1 MFLKKLEQITINP
14 APLVELKISECV
26 HFCAFLYGHG
36 RYNPYETYIL
46 GLHHGREIDDLYSE
60 FLDFLVGYRPGTL
73 GAALGL
79 NLNRDYPL
87 WLFPWSRPWKFWNID
102 TRKGWYDDPFDIP
115 DIITHFSE
123 SGIPSRMIEKEIGW
137 LTGAYHSI
145 VAQGYHP
152 ERFGYPT
159 GNLLDGGA
167 RGRACIIRDGNHRI
181 SSLSA
186 LGFESVQIRCP
197 GWNRVSLDELDNWSG
212 VKNRFFTKDDA
223 ERIFM
228 VYLDGNQHYH
238 VGQGGAFIV

>member
-1 MFLKKLEQITINP
+1 MFLKRLERIAINL
-14 APLVELKISECV
+14 APLVKLKISECV
-26 HFCAFLYGHG
+26 HFCAFLYGRG
-36 RYNPYETYIL
+36 RYNPYETYVRD
-46 GLHHGREIDDLYSE
+46 LHHGREMNELYSE
-60 FLDFLVGYRPGTL
+60 FVDFLVGYRPRTL
-73 GAALGL
+73 GEALGL
-79 NLNRDYPL
+79 SLDRDYPL

-102 TRKGWYDDPFDIP
+102 TRKGWYDDPADIP

-123 SGIPSRMIEKEIGW
+123 SGIPSWMVEQEIGW
-137 LTGAYHSI
+137 LADAYNSI
-145 VAQGYHP
+145 ATLGYQP

-186 LGFESVQIRCP
+186 LGFESVQVRCT
-197 GWNRVSLDELDNWSG
+197 GWNRVSLDELDRWSG

-228 VYLDGNQHYH
+228 AYLDGNRHYC